1 MAFLEFFGATEQ
13 VTGSQH
19 ILETTDGFRVMIDCG
34 LDLQKPEDHFPFGAK
49 PSTVDVVI
57 LTHAHIDHSG
67 LIPLLVKE
75 GFDGPIYATYATYQL
90 TRILLFDAARIMQKR
105 YRKGRKPSFF
115 FKPADVE
122 EALEQFITV
131 DFDVQIEP
139 APDVSFTFRRAGHL
153 LGAAMVS
160 VQLTDPEILILFS
173 GDLGR
178 AGYPL
183 LNAPDKPP
191 LADYLVCESTYG
203 GRWHRDF
210 GNIEEQFTDIIY
222 NACVKIPGRL
232 IVPSFSIGRTQ
243 LFLYILN
250 RLRIHGNLPN
260 IRVFTD
266 SPLAHKS
273 TRIHDD
279 FYFEFNQEAMDFVDE
294 HGSLFDF
301 DNIIYLPHLNSAEE
315 ISNYSEPCIILTS
328 SGMVRGGKSMDH
340 VHLNLANPYCTILF
354 IGYCAEGTLGRQL
367 LDGKQEIM
375 TANGVQPVMANIIS
389 TDALSGHADHDEL
402 MKFVLQQD
410 RERLKRVFLVH
421 GEPDSMSAFSTYLA
435 EEGYEITIPVQGQRF
450 ELMAKN
456 QYPQFPHS

>member
-1 MAFLEFFGATEQ
+1 MAFLEFFGATKQ

-19 ILETTDGFRVMIDCG
+19 ILESTDGCRIMIDCG

-49 PSTVDVVI
+49 PGSIDIVI

-90 TRILLFDAARIMQKR
+90 TRILLFDAARIMQKK

-115 FKPADVE
+115 YKPSDVE

-131 DFDVQIEP
+131 DFDVKIDP
-139 APDVSFTFRRAGHL
+139 APDVSFTFLRAGHL

-160 VQLTDPEILILFS
+160 VYLADPGIRILFS

-191 LADYLVCESTYG
+191 QADYLICESTYG
-203 GRWHRDF
+203 GRWHSDT
-210 GNIEEQFTDIIY
+210 GDIEKQFVEIIH

-243 LFLYILN
+243 LFLYVLN
-250 RLRIHGNLPN
+250 KLRVSGNLPD
-260 IRVFTD
+260 IRIFTD
-266 SPLAHKS
+266 SPLAHRS
-273 TRIHDD
+273 TRVHED
-279 FYFEFNQEAMDFVDE
+279 FYFEFNQEAIDFVDE

-301 DNIIYLPHLNSAEE
+301 DRITYLPRLNSAEE
-315 ISNYSEPCIILTS
+315 ISNYNEPCIILTS

-340 VHLNLANPYCTILF
+340 VRMNLANPYCTILF
-354 IGYCAEGTLGRQL
+354 IGYCAEGTLGREL
-367 LDGKQEIM
+367 LDGKKEIM
-375 TANGVQPVMANIIS
+375 SSDGVLPVMATIIG
-389 TDALSGHADHDEL
+389 TDALSGHADQDEL
-402 MKFVLQQD
+402 MNFVLHQN
-410 RERLKRVFLVH
+410 EKLLKRVFLVH
-421 GEPDSMSAFSTYLA
+421 GEPDSMSAFSTYL
-435 EEGYEITIPVQGQRF
+435 EKEGYQITIPVQGQRF
-450 ELMAKN
+450 DLLAKN
-456 QYPQFPHS
+456 